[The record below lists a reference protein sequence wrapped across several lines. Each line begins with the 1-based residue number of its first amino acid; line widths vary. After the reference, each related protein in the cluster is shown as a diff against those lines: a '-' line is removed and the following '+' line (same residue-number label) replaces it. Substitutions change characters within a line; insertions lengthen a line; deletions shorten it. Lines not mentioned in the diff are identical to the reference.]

1 MDTLKSENIMSVLN
15 RFIRPIEMF
24 DVTNKKHREYYAE
37 YIKSNSWGNCP
48 VQLKVPSQIVS
59 LATYAREQLITYYIE
74 KEFK

>member
-15 RFIRPIEMF
+15 KFIRPIEVF
-24 DVTNKKHREYYAE
+24 DVTNKKHREHYAE
-37 YIKSNSWGNCP
+37 YMKTKTWGNCP

-59 LATYAREQLITYYIE
+59 LATHAREQLINYYIT